1 MNCNKKSHFDSVTPV
16 HRHGGEGGVGDGA
29 VGRESG
35 WGGRGWGF
43 TVCRKEGLSLPL
55 RKRCGNLQR

>member
-16 HRHGGEGGVGDGA
+16 HRHGGEGGVGDGG

-35 WGGRGWGF
+35 WGGVGWGF
-43 TVCRKEGLSLPL
+43 TVCRKAGLSLP
-55 RKRCGNLQR
+55 